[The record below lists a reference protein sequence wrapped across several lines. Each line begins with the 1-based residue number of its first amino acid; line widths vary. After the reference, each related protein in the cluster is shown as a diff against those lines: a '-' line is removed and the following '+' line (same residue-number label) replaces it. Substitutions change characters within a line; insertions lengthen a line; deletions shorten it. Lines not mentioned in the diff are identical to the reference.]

1 VVGAGGVGGHSDGRL
16 VHGRKDV
23 LFIVDSDNGCPDA
36 GEVAK
41 PVVEVSGAES
51 SRVVGRE
58 LDRTDASHKRR

>member
-1 VVGAGGVGGHSDGRL
+1 
-16 VHGRKDV
+16 V